1 MPRIRLNQQTVL
13 QAAIEIA
20 DKHTFEKVTLAALAQ
35 KLEVRT
41 PALYNHVNGLPGLR
55 NKLTIYGLDQLKGT
69 MTNAAIGRSQ
79 DDAVW
84 AISKAYLAF
93 AREHPGLYEATQR
106 SSDWQDEEVKKA
118 GEELL
123 ELIFR
128 VLNTFSLEDEVA
140 IHTVRGFR
148 SLLHGFASLEQQGG
162 FAMPLDLDDSFSFLI
177 ETFLA
182 GIHSCY
188 PII

>member
-1 MPRIRLNQQTVL
+1 MSRIRLNQQTVL

-20 DKHTFEKVTLAALAQ
+20 DKHTFEKVTLTALAQ
-35 KLEVRT
+35 KLGVRT

-55 NKLTIYGLDQLKGT
+55 NKLTIYGLNQLKDT
-69 MTNAAIGRSQ
+69 MTKAAVGRSK
-79 DDAVW
+79 DDAVRAM
-84 AISKAYLAF
+84 AIAYLSF

-106 SSDWQDEEVKKA
+106 SSDWEDEEVKKA

-123 ELIFR
+123 DLIFR
-128 VLNTFSLEDEVA
+128 VLNTFGLKDEVA
-140 IHTVRGFR
+140 IHTVRGLR
-148 SLLHGFASLEQQGG
+148 SLLHGFASIEQQGG

-177 ETFLA
+177 DTFLA
-182 GIHSCY
+182 GIHSSY